1 MRYTEVTGLYSG
13 NESASGLS
21 LCSESK
27 GELVVA
33 IKEKRK
39 VLWLILQSYEMM
51 MIMMMMMMMIMMVMM
66 MMIMIIIIIIMI
78 RMIIIIMIISND
90 NNNYDGNSI

>member
-33 IKEKRK
+33 IKAKRK
-39 VLWLILQSYEMM
+39 VLQLILQCYEMM
-51 MIMMMMMMMIMMVMM
+51 MMMMMMMIMMVMM
-66 MMIMIIIIIIMI
+66 MIIIIIIIMI
-78 RMIIIIMIISND
+78 RMIIIIIINND
-90 NNNYDGNSI
+90 NDNYDNISS